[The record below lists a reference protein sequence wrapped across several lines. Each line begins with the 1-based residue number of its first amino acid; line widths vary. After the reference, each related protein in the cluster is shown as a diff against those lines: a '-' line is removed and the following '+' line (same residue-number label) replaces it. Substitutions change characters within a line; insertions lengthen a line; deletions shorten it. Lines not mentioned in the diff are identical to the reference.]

1 MMNTYSLSFPVPEVT
16 TPFNLN
22 VDGVTERFSSD
33 GTVVPRFIQPNYG
46 LYFTDSCLLNYA
58 DTTGWRELVRGV
70 DWVPMEFMQQ
80 ATLKYGASVH
90 GGIWLMNPDLNGDL
104 TLQYVPVNGPTQV
117 DYWTLTDALGEATS
131 PASVDWNNAPH
142 PDAFQP
148 TPGHLHDAK
157 DVYGLE
163 YVTSETAGIAR
174 VIRDV
179 ESGNGS
185 DVVGYY
191 LDAKRSQLSQTLGT
205 TPLQT
210 VDLVG
215 VSADYSDSLIQT
227 VLDTDT
233 VQRNVL
239 AEIQSKITA
248 LQTKLATYRK
258 DYYGALRSK
267 VLIQLLLAQVG
278 YDLSLLAV
286 PKYLP
291 GLVSWIDFTDS
302 AGVVGKVARTV
313 TVQDKA
319 ANRSFTGGNL
329 LVQQSRRTGRNA
341 VVLVGNKQLTQTTGT
356 PVRIG
361 AGHTVLVVTANDLTG
376 NVPEKLTFYSN
387 GVNES
392 LTMDIAAGVQL
403 KQNSAYG
410 GWTVPAA
417 IRDNR
422 RAHLACACIDT
433 AVANSYIRTN
443 VQSAYAVARGD
454 FATSVR
460 SLTQSVEYGAIGGS
474 NQNGAIC
481 EIIVYDRTL
490 SRFEMDAINAYMM
503 QKYSLEFNLI
513 ANGNFTEGLV
523 GFSTDYTPSSWLKA
537 AQQIA
542 IGNHYAAILD
552 KNLYTQFFV
561 APNYLLFQ
569 KQMQK
574 DNTFLM
580 VWTGTDA
587 SKAFYRYQLKLQPG
601 VRYRLALSI
610 FYNPAAAPQLQL
622 KLNSVQVGAVYIP
635 DLSEAKD
642 EGVQWWFTPSA
653 EDNVLELFNLNT
665 TSALNTFA
673 VDDVYLYRDSEAIQ
687 ITYDLIS
694 TLE

>member
-1 MMNTYSLSFPVPEVT
+1 MMNTYSLSLPP
-16 TPFNLN
+16 TPLTAPFDLN
-22 VDGVTERFSSD
+22 QDGVTEYFSSD
-33 GTVVPRFIQPNYG
+33 GLVVERFIQPRYG
-46 LYFTDSCLLNYA
+46 LYFTDTCVVNYA
-58 DTTGWRELVRGV
+58 DTTGWRVLERGV
-70 DWVPMEFMQQ
+70 DWAPMEFMQQ
-80 ATLKYGASVH
+80 DTLKYGASVH
-90 GGIWLMNPDLNGDL
+90 AGVWLMNPNLNGDIS
-104 TLQYVPVNGPTQV
+104 LQYVPVNGPTQV
-117 DYWTLTDALGEATS
+117 DYWNLTDALDEASWATQ
-131 PASVDWNNAPH
+131 VDWNNAPH

-163 YVTSETAGIAR
+163 YVTNETTGIAT
-174 VIRDV
+174 VIRVV

-191 LDAKRSQLSQTLGT
+191 LDAKRSQLAQTLGT

-210 VDLVG
+210 VDLVAL
-215 VSADYSDSLIQT
+215 SADYSDSLIQT
-227 VLDTDT
+227 VLQSDT
-233 VQRNVL
+233 VQQSVL
-239 AEIQSKITA
+239 TEIASKLTA
-248 LQTKLATYRK
+248 LQTKLSTYRK

-278 YDLSLLAV
+278 YDLSLLPV

-291 GLVSWIDFTDS
+291 GLVSWLDFTDS
-302 AGVVGKVARTV
+302 AGPAGPAPRTV

-319 ANRSFTGGNL
+319 APRSFTGGNL

-341 VVLVGNKQLTQTTGT
+341 VVLVGNKQLTAVSGT

-361 AGHTVLVVTANDLTG
+361 AGHTVIVVTANDLT
-376 NVPEKLTFYSN
+376 NNIPEKLTFYSN

-410 GWTVPAA
+410 AWVVPAA

-433 AVANSYIRTN
+433 VSTNSYLRTN
-443 VQSAYAVARGD
+443 VQSAYAVAKGD
-454 FATSVR
+454 FAASVR
-460 SLTQSVEYGAIGGS
+460 SLTQSVEYGVIGGN

-481 EIIVYDRTL
+481 EIMVYDRAL

-503 QKYSLEFNLI
+503 QKYSLQFNLM

-537 AQQIA
+537 QQQIA

-552 KNLYTQFFV
+552 KTLYTQFFV

-574 DNTFLM
+574 DNTFLV
-580 VWTGTDA
+580 VWTSPDA
-587 SKAFYRYQLKLQPG
+587 SKAFYRYQIKLQPG
-601 VRYRLALSI
+601 VRYRLAISI

-622 KLNSVQVGAVYIP
+622 KLNSAQVGDVALL
-635 DLSEAKD
+635 DLSEAKA
-642 EGVQWWFTPSA
+642 EGVQWWFTPTA

-665 TSALNTFA
+665 TADINTFA

-687 ITYDLIS
+687 ITHDLIS